1 MIKIIKIIE
10 LLLHKYINYDMVN
23 IYQYIKLNTFAK
35 EGAMHTEVH
44 NAVTAAD
51 QGTQYDESAKRLLGQ
66 KSILAQILVRTV
78 DEFKGMNPRY
88 VETLIEGEPYISR
101 IPLEP
106 GLTNQE
112 VMRVKSGQRITGL
125 NTENQEHAE
134 GLVRF
139 DIVFYVRMKDGL
151 SQIILN
157 VEAQKDEPQRYGILN
172 RAVFYVSRLISS
184 QKERDFENTEYDD
197 IKRVYSIWVCMNMEE
212 NSLSHIH
219 LVKDDLVGYHDWRG
233 KLDLFNIV
241 MIGLAKKL
249 PGQGEQYE
257 LHRLLGALFAEGL
270 TAGERLN
277 IIKEEYDIPI
287 EQTIEQEVDVM
298 CNLSQGIK
306 EAGIAEGR
314 EEGRVE
320 GREEGREEGRVE
332 GRSEGRAEEIIE
344 TGYEFGLSEQDILE
358 RLQKKLSISLQKAQ
372 EYLLMFGKRTV

>member
-112 VMRVKSGQRITGL
+112 AMRAKSGQRITGL

-151 SQIILN
+151 SQIIIN

-314 EEGRVE
+314 EEGR
-320 GREEGREEGRVE
+320 EEGRVE

-372 EYLLMFGKRTV
+372 EYLLMFGKQTV